1 VDFEQALTAELSII
15 AGLNGQIFP
24 TIAEQDSLVPY
35 LIYSLGKNKETQ
47 TLTRY
52 TGLVK
57 SDYQID
63 LFHSSYAGLK
73 ALKKL
78 VIQRL
83 KSFDQRVVGTSG
95 PYIQDVTIINDFETY
110 EYALKLHKG
119 VIEFNVSYNE

>member
-1 VDFEQALTAELSII
+1 MDFEQALTAELSTI
-15 AGLNGQIFP
+15 AGLSGKISP
-24 TIAEQDSLVPY
+24 SIAEQDPLAPY
-35 LIYSLGKNKETQ
+35 LVYSLGKNKETQ

-52 TGLVK
+52 TGLVE

-78 VIQRL
+78 VIQTI
-83 KSFDQRVVGTSG
+83 KSFNQRVVGTTG

-110 EYALKLHKG
+110 EYSVKLHKG